1 MTITDTQPTCD
12 WQVGAVESDVKRC
25 WFVLRGAVL
34 SYYDAPTDDAAR
46 RSIELLGSTA
56 TYANISAAGRP
67 KIHIRGQ
74 KEGRVYVVEAD
85 SKKECDAW
93 IDAIN
98 QAATS
103 TASTDGF
110 EDDAEPGTPLALG
123 VEGSQP
129 LGVRATA
136 ELPRAEEED
145 AFPTANA
152 EGERPPGIARR
163 PCEKGSPLR
172 T

>member
-1 MTITDTQPTCD
+1 MQLTCN
-12 WQVGAVESDVKRC
+12 WQVGSVEGDVKRC
-25 WFVLRGAVL
+25 WFVLRGTTL

-56 TYANISAAGRP
+56 SYANISAAGRP
-67 KIHIRGQ
+67 KIHIPGQ
-74 KEGRVYVVEAD
+74 KEGRAYVVEAD

-98 QAATS
+98 QAAAS

-110 EDDAEPGTPLALG
+110 EDDAEPRTPLSLG
-123 VEGSQP
+123 VDGSQP
-129 LGVRATA
+129 LGVRANA

-145 AFPTANA
+145 TFPTANV
-152 EGERPPGIARR
+152 EGERPSGGARR
-163 PCEKGSPLR
+163 PCEKGGAV